1 MHGWRDSGQ
10 GHGSVGA
17 HSGAGPMREMLTS
30 EAGSRTY
37 ACTHRDLE
45 VLSVWSSGLV
55 LVMLPF
61 ALTSTATA
69 VASVFPIVGAC
80 LLLFISLCQRRIETL
95 SGLLQLAVS
104 AAQSM

>member
-1 MHGWRDSGQ
+1 MHGWRESGQ

-17 HSGAGPMREMLTS
+17 HSSAGPMREMLTS

-37 ACTHRDLE
+37 GCTHRDLE

-55 LVMLPF
+55 LVLLPF

-69 VASVFPIVGAC
+69 VASVIVAAC